1 MLKNIE
7 IWPEKNLTRGHQKNI
22 FDDLADLETTD
33 YNNDTIR
40 CDLNDIA
47 TGSKNISE
55 AQVAAKKIIKKYKNL
70 ANKKAQKNQNDLADA
85 ETVDYNNDT
94 NISDLNEPPSKKTS
108 SAQIA
113 AKKL

>member
-1 MLKNIE
+1 MKNIE

-55 AQVAAKKIIKKYKNL
+55 AQVAAKKIIKKYRNHAK
-70 ANKKAQKNQNDLADA
+70 KKAQKNQNQLGDA
-85 ETVDYNNDT
+85 ETIDYNNDT
-94 NISDLNEPPSKKTS
+94 NISDLNELQARK
-108 SAQIA
+108 
-113 AKKL
+113 

>member
-7 IWPEKNLTRGHQKNI
+7 IWPEKNLTRGHQKNV

-33 YNNDTIR
+33 YNNDTII

-47 TGSKNISE
+47 TESKNISE
-55 AQVAAKKIIKKYKNL
+55 AQVAAKKIIKKYRNHAK
-70 ANKKAQKNQNDLADA
+70 KKAQKNQNQLADA

-94 NISDLNEPPSKKTS
+94 NISDLNELQARK
-108 SAQIA
+108 
-113 AKKL
+113 

>member
-55 AQVAAKKIIKKYKNL
+55 AQVAAKKIIKKYRNHAK
-70 ANKKAQKNQNDLADA
+70 KKAQKNQNQLADA
-85 ETVDYNNDT
+85 EAIDYNNDT
-94 NISDLNEPPSKKTS
+94 NISDLNELQARK
-108 SAQIA
+108 
-113 AKKL
+113 

>member
-1 MLKNIE
+1 MKNIE

-55 AQVAAKKIIKKYKNL
+55 AQVAAKKIIKKYRNHAK
-70 ANKKAQKNQNDLADA
+70 KKAQKNQNQLADA

-94 NISDLNEPPSKKTS
+94 NISDLNELQARK
-108 SAQIA
+108 
-113 AKKL
+113 